1 MKNVNNKDI
10 IKIIEYLKQDNFNY
24 ECEYIGTIT
33 EWTDEHEEGVIS
45 YVALARDYD
54 NTDPYAKHN
63 IEVGPFIFCCHE
75 TPEGICTWFIEKEE
89 ELNLLED
96 VISNDIGKKL
106 IKELESVIKPF
117 DFEQYALDCFSGD
130 CIGEAVP
137 YGDPFCLTIDGC
149 VFIIEKYDEKTFCEN
164 DIYELLHKYLWSDE
178 KISQAIAEGYE
189 ISSDVYNRLCGIPLR
204 YVPDYWKE

>member
-45 YVALARDYD
+45 YVALARNYD

-63 IEVGPFIFCCHE
+63 IEQP
-75 TPEGICTWFIEKEE
+75 TPQG
-89 ELNLLED
+89 LSGAPNLLED
-96 VISNDIGKKL
+96 VISNDIGKNL

-164 DIYELLHKYLWSDE
+164 DIYELLHKYLWPDE